1 MPFPG
6 NVLALGHL
14 NNGLM
19 LSINTN
25 ISEDWS
31 MSQYEF
37 VRSNY
42 LSPNPFFIFF
52 KLLKTFNI

>member
-1 MPFPG
+1 MPFSG
-6 NVLALGHL
+6 NILALGHL

-37 VRSNY
+37 VRSY

>member
-6 NVLALGHL
+6 NILALGHL

-19 LSINTN
+19 LSINT
-25 ISEDWS
+25 SEDWS

-37 VRSNY
+37 VRSY
-42 LSPNPFFIFF
+42 LSPNPFFYFF
-52 KLLKTFNI
+52 

>member
-6 NVLALGHL
+6 NILALGHL

-37 VRSNY
+37 VRSY
-42 LSPNPFFIFF
+42 LSPNPFLIF
-52 KLLKTFNI
+52 LSY